1 MTAEI
6 QELSLYQKSSSAKFY
21 TLYIYRRWQLTPAGK
36 IGKTTTTTTRIRKQ
50 EKMVLGCLAVW
61 LAGCHLPAQPLLALP
76 HTWHN
81 SRRRERRKTTT
92 TATPTHPTPLSM
104 KKRNNGPIWKRRNN
118 DWIRKATTSLRQT
131 PHSRTTTDMKQYRAK
146 VTTTA
151 TWIPSPCA
159 QSRA

>member
-6 QELSLYQKSSSAKFY
+6 QELSLYQKSSSAKFF

-36 IGKTTTTTTRIRKQ
+36 IGKTTTTRMGRQ
-50 EKMVLGCLAVW
+50 EWIVLGCLAVW

-76 HTWHN
+76 HTQHN
-81 SRRRERRKTTT
+81 SRRKERRKTTT

-104 KKRNNGPIWKRRNN
+104 KKRNNGPIRKRRNN

-131 PHSRTTTDMKQYRAK
+131 PHSRTTTDMKQYRTK